1 MEPRQ
6 KEEKKPSRAELERR
20 VQRLNELLQGKL
32 KDHVDGDAEEYLFKT
47 IMKPKKGSGSYAEH

>member
-1 MEPRQ
+1 MEPKQ

-32 KDHVDGDAEEYLFKT
+32 KDHVDGDAEEYLFRMVKR
-47 IMKPKKGSGSYAEH
+47 KGSGSRANH